1 MERFIN
7 NLPNNNT
14 IEGKI
19 RIAFNH
25 FMEGTKMYSKEG
37 WEITTQEGFKHVAL
51 HEFKSKLT
59 EESLNKYIENYNKEH
74 VTPTEYRKLKM
85 QLDEYSIKDFEERVL
100 SKYKEVK

>member
-1 MERFIN
+1 MERFIS
-7 NLPNNNT
+7 NLPNNT
-14 IEGKI
+14 TEEKI

-37 WEITTQEGFKHVAL
+37 WEITTQDGFKRVAL

-59 EESLNKYIENYNKEH
+59 KENLDKYIENYNKEH

-85 QLDEYSIKDFEERVL
+85 QLDEYHMKDFEERVL
-100 SKYKEVK
+100 HKYKEVK